1 MKINDLNSK
10 SINKIKYLKSNIILK
25 DDEVYTLDGEHLG
38 NKYNVYVS
46 PNYTDKQKEFF
57 ESKAVLSDHEKENGG
72 FVFLFYKTLQN
83 INEYL
88 PNLNKSDLARLLYL
102 TTYVSYEDN
111 KIVYDNGRKIDD
123 NELMKLIK
131 YGSKKRFKEFINKL
145 IENKYMSICD
155 EGYHYLS
162 YKICKYGKLDK
173 SIKNSDIN
181 YIRLFRNIVR
191 ELFEGCNSRQLG
203 RLSLIYSVLPYV
215 SLEYNIVCHNPLEK
229 ESKLLQPM
237 PICELGK
244 LLGYSDEQK
253 FRQSMYDCKI
263 NDQSVFGFLLMDND
277 RRSLRTIVNPR
288 VICAGDYH
296 TLNAIKVLFNDSIK
310 K

>member
-1 MKINDLNSK
+1 MKEFLNEK
-10 SINKIKYLKSNIILK
+10 VQNKVNYLRGNYVVKENN
-25 DDEVYTLDGEHLG
+25 VYTLDGEYIGDKFKHDLDI
-38 NKYNVYVS
+38 K
-46 PNYTDKQKEFF
+46 YTDKQKEFF
-57 ESKAVLSDHEKENGG
+57 KSKAVLSEHEKENGG

-111 KIVYDNGRKIDD
+111 KITYDNGRKIDD
-123 NELMKLIK
+123 NDLMIMLK
-131 YGSKKRFKEFINKL
+131 YSSKKRYKEFINKL
-145 IENKYMSICD
+145 INNNYISCQEENYFISESIC
-155 EGYHYLS
+155 
-162 YKICKYGKLDK
+162 KFGKLDK
-173 SIKNSDIN
+173 SIKTSDIN
-181 YIRLFRNIVR
+181 YIRLFRTVVR
-191 ELFEGCNSRQLG
+191 ELFENCNTRQIG
-203 RLSLIYSVLPYV
+203 RLSLIYNVLPYV

-229 ESKLLQPM
+229 ESKLIQPM

-263 NDQSVFGFLLMDND
+263 NDVSVFGFLLMDND

-288 VICAGDYH
+288 VICAGDYY